1 MRARFATPDFQLGMT
16 LGSFGFY
23 VAGVGAIIVVLAEEL
38 GLPVSS
44 LSWMGSI
51 MGVGLF
57 IGAVLGPMVLRL
69 GPHATVAGA
78 TLGSGVGIVLIAIGQ
93 TLPVVAV
100 GAALQAIAGAGIML
114 VIPTVLTGPNA
125 ESRITRVNAVA
136 SVVGVLAPLVI
147 GLFITAGIGG
157 RNALLLAAPTLFL
170 AGIVA
175 LRKGW
180 NVEEVSVPPAD
191 EAAAPART
199 LAGTPTRTETGESL
213 HRSARATRGVARPTR
228 GAARTALGGGVVV
241 GTVVRRWLAVALAIS
256 SEFSFVIWAVARLV
270 DSGLDAGRAAA
281 VGSAFPIGMAVGR
294 VLGPWVIARVPAVP
308 VGAGLAAA
316 GTVLVVVTD
325 AWPVIGLGLLLAG
338 LGIATLYPVT
348 LVRLM
353 TVRGLRPELAS
364 SLGTLAAGTAMTLA
378 PAGLAA
384 LGGVVELR
392 FAYLVVLPLLG
403 ALVVLHGT
411 GGARPRARKPELVS
425 ST

>member
-1 MRARFATPDFQLGMT
+1 MRARFATPDFQLGMI

-23 VAGVGAIIVVLAEEL
+23 VAGVGAIIVVLAQDL
-38 GLPVSS
+38 GVAASS

-69 GPHATVAGA
+69 GPQVTIAGA
-78 TLGSGVGIVLIAIGQ
+78 SLGAAAGMVLIALGQ
-93 TLPVVAV
+93 SLPVVAV
-100 GAALQAIAGAGIML
+100 GAALQAVVGAGIML
-114 VIPTVLTGPNA
+114 VIPTVLTGPAA

-147 GLFITAGIGG
+147 GVFITAGLGG
-157 RNALLLAAPTLFL
+157 RNALLLAVPTLVL
-170 AGIVA
+170 AGIIA
-175 LRKGW
+175 LRSGHRAPD
-180 NVEEVSVPPAD
+180 VTIPGAEDVTTGPATTTPGPPA
-191 EAAAPART
+191 P
-199 LAGTPTRTETGESL
+199 
-213 HRSARATRGVARPTR
+213 RP
-228 GAARTALGGGVVV
+228 GGGVV
-241 GTVVRRWLAVALAIS
+241 GTVLVRRWLAVALAIS
-256 SEFSFVIWAVARLV
+256 SEFSFAIWAVARLV
-270 DSGLDAGRAAA
+270 DSGLGAGRAAA
-281 VGSAFPIGMAVGR
+281 AGSAFPIGMAVGR

-316 GTVLVVVTD
+316 GTVLVVVGNG
-325 AWPVIGLGLLLAG
+325 WPVIAAGLLLAG

-353 TVRGLRPELAS
+353 TVPGLRPELAS

-403 ALVVLHGT
+403 ALVLLHGGRG
-411 GGARPRARKPELVS
+411 GGAR
-425 ST
+425 TQ

>member
-1 MRARFATPDFQLGMT
+1 MRARFATPDFQLGMI

-23 VAGVGAIIVVLAEEL
+23 VAGVGAIIVILAEDL
-38 GLPVSS
+38 AVPVSS

-69 GPHATVAGA
+69 GPQVTIAGA
-78 TLGSGVGIVLIAIGQ
+78 SLGAAAGMALIALGQ
-93 TLPVVAV
+93 SLPVVAV
-100 GAALQAIAGAGIML
+100 GAALQALVGAGIML
-114 VIPTVLTGPNA
+114 VIPTVLTGPTA

-147 GLFITAGIGG
+147 GLFIATGLGG
-157 RNALLLAAPTLFL
+157 RNALLLAVPTLVL
-170 AGIVA
+170 AGIIA
-175 LRKGW
+175 LRSGHRAPD
-180 NVEEVSVPPAD
+180 VTIPGAEDATTGPATTTPGPPAPR
-191 EAAAPART
+191 PA
-199 LAGTPTRTETGESL
+199 
-213 HRSARATRGVARPTR
+213 
-228 GAARTALGGGVVV
+228 GGVVV
-241 GTVVRRWLAVALAIS
+241 TVVVRRWLAVALAIS

-316 GTVLVVVTD
+316 GTVLVVASD
-325 AWPVIGLGLLLAG
+325 AWPVIAAGLLLAG

-353 TVRGLRPELAS
+353 TVPGLRPELAS

-392 FAYLVVLPLLG
+392 FAYLVVLPLLAG
-403 ALVVLHGT
+403 LVMLHGD
-411 GGARPRARKPELVS
+411 GGRARTRQRGL
-425 ST
+425 

>member
-1 MRARFATPDFQLGMT
+1 MRARFATPDFQLGMI

-23 VAGVGAIIVVLAEEL
+23 VAGVGAIIVVLAQDL
-38 GLPVSS
+38 GVAASS

-69 GPHATVAGA
+69 GPQVTIAGA
-78 TLGSGVGIVLIAIGQ
+78 SLGAAAGMVLIALGQ
-93 TLPVVAV
+93 SLPVVAV
-100 GAALQAIAGAGIML
+100 GAALQAVVGAGIML
-114 VIPTVLTGPNA
+114 VIPTVLTGPAA

-147 GLFITAGIGG
+147 GVFITAGLGG
-157 RNALLLAAPTLFL
+157 RNALLLAVPTLVL

-175 LRKGW
+175 LRSGHRPPD
-180 NVEEVSVPPAD
+180 VSIPRPIPGAGAGLILGAGLIPEDVTTGPATTTPGPPA
-191 EAAAPART
+191 P
-199 LAGTPTRTETGESL
+199 
-213 HRSARATRGVARPTR
+213 RP
-228 GAARTALGGGVVV
+228 GGGVV
-241 GTVVRRWLAVALAIS
+241 GTVLVRRWLAVALAIS
-256 SEFSFVIWAVARLV
+256 SEFSFAIWAVARLV
-270 DSGLDAGRAAA
+270 DSGLGAGRAAA
-281 VGSAFPIGMAVGR
+281 AGAAFPIGMAVGR

-316 GTVLVVVTD
+316 GTVLVVVGSG
-325 AWPVIGLGLLLAG
+325 WPVIALGLLLAG

-353 TVRGLRPELAS
+353 TVPGLRPELAS

-403 ALVVLHGT
+403 ALVLLHGGRG
-411 GGARPRARKPELVS
+411 GGAR
-425 ST
+425 TQ